1 MSSQNSS
8 VITSVANVTN
18 ATSHNGTAPVPSRS
32 TLFDLYAE
40 WDFLLLTAQV
50 TLCAMGIIWLGANS
64 SLRRPPSAA
73 PPEKKKGKKQEK
85 EDKFI
90 EGFVA
95 TDAIMMPVLAGC
107 LLVGLYYLIKW
118 MEDPELLN
126 KIMRTYMSLMSV
138 MSLGKLSAD
147 ALHLLTSLVFPA
159 VWMDSAGRLYK
170 VDYARRRQLLLGG
183 DASENVATDKKTPF
197 PGLLSTVR
205 FPQKVNGFLWEVRHL
220 LTEEWTLRLA
230 LHGLGRTKLK
240 IKLNDMI
247 GLNIALLATIAYFV
261 TGLPWLS
268 NVLGTA
274 FSYSAFTLMSP
285 TSFAIGTGVLVGLFV
300 YDIVM
305 VFYTPYMVTVATKL
319 DVPIKLIFTGTGRS
333 SMLGLGDIVVPG
345 IFIAL
350 ALRFDLWRYYEK
362 KIKYVPTELTT
373 EVSKEASE
381 QTMTVTETQYRA
393 VKAPYIDQQ
402 GQWGN
407 RLWTTRLSRP
417 FSVSRD
423 TPETEA
429 AAFPKTYF
437 YAAMAGYALG
447 MVLTLIMLLVFKQGQ
462 PALLYLVPCVAGA
475 VWLTGALR
483 GELNLMWKYTEDGSL
498 DTEDVVVE
506 LDGEGK
512 VVREVS
518 KKEEDDVDATETK
531 LESTAS
537 GDGGSGSQ
545 TDQALQDKDNPVC
558 AHHGPEIPGGDY
570 SVFLI
575 SLTAPRQ
582 PSQPNLKDD

>member
-1 MSSQNSS
+1 MASQQNAS
-8 VITSVANVTN
+8 TAPMTNVTN
-18 ATSHNGTAPVPSRS
+18 ATTHNGTAPITSPQ
-32 TLFDLYAE
+32 TLFGLPAE
-40 WDFLLLTAQV
+40 WDFLILTAQV
-50 TLCAMGIIWLGANS
+50 TLSAMCIIWLGANS

-73 PPEKKKGKKQEK
+73 PPKKDKDKKREK
-85 EDKFI
+85 EEKFV

-95 TDAIMMPVLAGC
+95 TDAIMMPILAGC

-126 KIMRTYMSLMSV
+126 KIIRTYMSLMSV

-159 VWMDSAGRLYK
+159 VWMDGAGKLYEL
-170 VDYARRRQLLLGG
+170 DYVRRQQVLLGG
-183 DASENVATDKKTPF
+183 DDATETVAQDKKTPF
-197 PGLLSTVR
+197 PGYLSAVKLS
-205 FPQKVNGFLWEVRHL
+205 PKLNGFFWEVRHL

-230 LHGLGRTKLK
+230 MHGLGRTKLK

-247 GLNIALLATIAYFV
+247 GFNIAVLATIAYFV

-285 TSFAIGTGVLVGLFV
+285 TSFAIGTAVLAGLFV

-305 VFYTPYMVTVATKL
+305 VFYTPYMITVATKL
-319 DVPIKLIFTGTGRS
+319 DVPIKLVFTGSGRS

-350 ALRFDLWRYYEK
+350 ALRFDHWRHYEK
-362 KIKYVPTELTT
+362 KIKYEPTVLST
-373 EVSKEASE
+373 EVGNDASG
-381 QTMTVTETQYRA
+381 QTTTVTETKYRS
-393 VKAPYIDQQ
+393 VKAPYVNLQ

-407 RLWTTRLSRP
+407 RLWTTRLTRP
-417 FSVSRD
+417 FSQSTA
-423 TPETEA
+423 TPALAA

-437 YAAMAGYALG
+437 YACMGGYALG

-475 VWLTGALR
+475 AWLTGAVR
-483 GELNLMWKYTEDGSL
+483 GELGLMCRFTEDGSL

-506 LDGEGK
+506 LDGEGNVIK
-512 VVREVS
+512 EVG
-518 KKEEDDVDATETK
+518 KKEEGTV
-531 LESTAS
+531 S
-537 GDGGSGSQ
+537 GGVEKDR
-545 TDQALQDKDNPVC
+545 TPRDKE
-558 AHHGPEIPGGDY
+558 APEIPRGDY

-582 PSQPNLKDD
+582 PRHADVKND

>member
-1 MSSQNSS
+1 MSSENSS
-8 VITSVANVTN
+8 ITPVASTTN
-18 ATSHNGTAPVPSRS
+18 TTFNNGTTSTLSRS
-32 TLFDLYAE
+32 TLRDLYAE
-40 WDFLLLTAQV
+40 WDFLLLAVQV
-50 TLCAMGIIWLGANS
+50 TLSAMSIIWLGANS

-73 PPEKKKGKKQEK
+73 PPDKKKGKKQDK
-85 EDKFI
+85 EEKFI

-95 TDAIMMPVLAGC
+95 TDAIMMPVLAAC

-126 KIMRTYMSLMSV
+126 KIMRTYMSVMSV

-159 VWMDSAGRLYK
+159 VWMDGARRLYK
-170 VDYARRRQLLLGG
+170 IDYARRQQLLLDGEV
-183 DASENVATDKKTPF
+183 SETVATDKTTPF
-197 PGLLSTVR
+197 PGLLSAVKL
-205 FPQKVNGFLWEVRHL
+205 PQKLNSFLWEARHL

-247 GLNIALLATIAYFV
+247 GLNIAVLATIAYFV

-274 FSYSAFTLMSP
+274 FSYSAFTIISP
-285 TSFAIGTGVLVGLFV
+285 TSFAIGTGVLAGLFV

-362 KIKYVPTELTT
+362 KIEYVPTELAT
-373 EVSKEASE
+373 EIGKEASE
-381 QTMTVTETQYRA
+381 QTTTVTETQFRA
-393 VKAPYIDQQ
+393 VKAPYINLQ

-407 RLWTTRLSRP
+407 RLWTSRMSRP
-417 FSVSRD
+417 FSVSMA
-423 TPETEA
+423 TPALAA

-437 YAAMAGYALG
+437 YASMGGYALG

-475 VWLTGALR
+475 VWLTGAVR

-506 LDGEGK
+506 LDGEGNVIK
-512 VVREVS
+512 EVS
-518 KKEEDDVDATETK
+518 KKEEEAVDATETK
-531 LESTAS
+531 VGSTVPD
-537 GDGGSGSQ
+537 DGGKGSR
-545 TDQALQDKDNPVC
+545 TDQALPDKNSPEC
-558 AHHGPEIPGGDY
+558 AHREPEIPQSDY
-570 SVFLI
+570 SVLHI

-582 PSQPNLKDD
+582 PRQPDLKED

>member
-1 MSSQNSS
+1 MSSENSS
-8 VITSVANVTN
+8 LTAGTNVSN
-18 ATSHNGTAPVPSRS
+18 ATANNGNSQVFSRS
-32 TLFDLYAE
+32 GLFGLYAE
-40 WDFLLLTAQV
+40 WDFLLLTIQV
-50 TLCAMGIIWLGANS
+50 TLSAMGIIWLGANS
-64 SLRRPPSAA
+64 ALRRPPSAA
-73 PPEKKKGKKQEK
+73 PPETKKGKKQEK
-85 EDKFI
+85 EEKFV

-126 KIMRTYMSLMSV
+126 KVIRTYMSLMSI

-159 VWMDSAGRLYK
+159 VWMDGAGRLYGI
-170 VDYARRRQLLLGG
+170 DYARRQQLLLGG
-183 DASENVATDKKTPF
+183 DSATETVVQGKTTPF
-197 PGLLSTVR
+197 PGFLSAAKLPAKLNS
-205 FPQKVNGFLWEVRHL
+205 FFWEVRHL

-247 GLNIALLATIAYFV
+247 GLNTAILATIAYFV

-285 TSFAIGTGVLVGLFV
+285 TSFEIGTGVLAGLFV

-305 VFYTPYMVTVATKL
+305 VFYTPYMITVATKL
-319 DVPIKLIFTGTGRS
+319 DVPIKLVFTGTGRS

-350 ALRFDLWRYYEK
+350 ALRFDHWRYYEK
-362 KIKYVPTELTT
+362 KIKYEPTELAT
-373 EVSKEASE
+373 EIAPQSSE
-381 QTMTVTETQYRA
+381 QTTTVTETQCRS
-393 VKAPYIDQQ
+393 VKAPYVNLQ

-407 RLWTTRLSRP
+407 RFWTTRLSQP
-417 FSVSRD
+417 FSVSTA
-423 TPETEA
+423 TPALAA

-437 YAAMAGYALG
+437 YACMGGYALG

-475 VWLTGALR
+475 AWLTGAFR
-483 GELNLMWKYTEDGSL
+483 GELGLMWKYTEDGSL

-506 LDGEGK
+506 LDGEGNVIK
-512 VVREVS
+512 EVS
-518 KKEEDDVDATETK
+518 KKEEGSAV
-531 LESTAS
+531 S
-537 GDGGSGSQ
+537 GDAAKSSR
-545 TDQALQDKDNPVC
+545 TDQTPQDKERTESVSRE
-558 AHHGPEIPGGDY
+558 PEIPKRDY

-582 PSQPNLKDD
+582 RDSKHD